1 MVGVGPMGVKQGRG
15 LCLCGW
21 VDRRHHA
28 DGGLYEP
35 LPPLVPPPSPLQ
47 APLDREGAPTL
58 PLPLVTRAG
67 VAGAFY
73 CSPTSVAVV
82 VLATTPL
89 LSCSHLRA
97 VVGTLL
103 ESRVMMAAVV
113 IATTGTVVA
122 VALLPSPYAVRLIP
136 VAVATVVAIKSA
148 VATRGLALVAL
159 AVVTVDCRLINAV
172 ATLLLVIERCCCRA
186 TSVGTVAL
194 ATLFAVVGCD
204 SLSFETWRAFAEK
217 QLKTHLQFYDI
228 FLRQ

>member
-1 MVGVGPMGVKQGRG
+1 M
-15 LCLCGW
+15 
-21 VDRRHHA
+21 
-28 DGGLYEP
+28 
-35 LPPLVPPPSPLQ
+35 
-47 APLDREGAPTL
+47 
-58 PLPLVTRAG
+58 
-67 VAGAFY
+67 AGAFY

-89 LSCSHLRA
+89 LSCSHPRA
-97 VVGTLL
+97 VVATLL
-103 ESRVMMAAVV
+103 ESRVTMATVV

-122 VALLPSPYAVRLIP
+122 VALLPSLYAVRLIP
-136 VAVATVVAIKSA
+136 VAVATVVAVVAIKSA

-204 SLSFETWRAFAEK
+204 SLSFETWRAFAER
-217 QLKTHLQFYDI
+217 QLETFSE
-228 FLRQ
+228 F